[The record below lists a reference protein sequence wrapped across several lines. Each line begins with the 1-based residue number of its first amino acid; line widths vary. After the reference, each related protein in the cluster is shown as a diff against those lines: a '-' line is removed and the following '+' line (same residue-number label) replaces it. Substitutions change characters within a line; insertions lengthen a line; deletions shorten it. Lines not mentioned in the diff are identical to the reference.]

1 MVPTIPAMQAMQV
14 LASSSVA
21 AAAGSMIWLSFAVSP
36 PITLVPERPAP
47 VDASGNVS
55 SWRKQTIETVSAAV
69 ADTFEHRWHDIPA
82 VPHPDSLDG
91 LIDDLSTLPLAQDAP
106 KLAQAEPPDLAAA
119 SQPEQE
125 NPVDGAAEAASAT
138 IRRLRPL
145 RPVPDRLYTKQ
156 SPLLALPASARS
168 ATTPCGK
175 NGITG
180 CVCTTAFQNSL
191 RGQFNF
197 PTRIAVT

>member
-1 MVPTIPAMQAMQV
+1 MA
-14 LASSSVA
+14 
-21 AAAGSMIWLSFAVSP
+21 
-36 PITLVPERPAP
+36 R
-47 VDASGNVS
+47 
-55 SWRKQTIETVSAAV
+55 TIETVSAAV

-82 VPHPDSLDG
+82 VPHPDALDG
-91 LIDDLSTLPLAQDAP
+91 LIDDPSLLPLAQGC
-106 KLAQAEPPDLAAA
+106 AEAGAGRTA
-119 SQPEQE
+119 RRSATRARESSH
-125 NPVDGAAEAASAT
+125 GAAEAASAT

-156 SPLLALPASARS
+156 SPLLALPPSARS